1 MSKPNNQLVISALGK
16 DRPGIVNDLSQAI
29 YQLGCSIS
37 DSRMTILGGEF
48 AMLLLVEGPWNQ
60 LAKLEGQIKE
70 LEKKLGMAIV
80 SRPTKRL
87 PAQEDKLPYSVE
99 IISLDHPGIVHK
111 LANFLSL
118 RHINIEELI
127 TSTYSAPHTGTQM
140 FSVEMSISVP
150 AKTQITELR
159 GEFMD
164 FCDSMNLDAVLE
176 PLKN

>member
-1 MSKPNNQLVISALGK
+1 MSKPNNQLVISALGE
-16 DRPGIVNDLSQAI
+16 DRPGIVNDLSHAI

-70 LEKKLGMAIV
+70 LEKKLSMTIV
-80 SRPTKRL
+80 SRHTQHL
-87 PAQEDKLPYSVE
+87 PAHGDKLPYSVE
-99 IISLDHPGIVHK
+99 VVALDNPGIIHK
-111 LANFLSL
+111 LSNFFAQ

-140 FSVEMSISVP
+140 FSVELNVSVP
-150 AKTQITELR
+150 AQTQITELR
-159 GEFMD
+159 DEFMD
-164 FCDSMNLDAVLE
+164 FCDTMNLDAILE
-176 PLKN
+176 PLKK